1 MARYTETERLEVSL
15 DLDIR
20 RYLEIA
26 DRYDPVLKAELQE
39 FYESLT
45 DVDKI
50 VFSLKVQGYTS
61 QEIADYLGVSR
72 RRIRQRLKRIKILMD
87 EYVEI

>member
-1 MARYTETERLEVSL
+1 MAGYTETERLEVSL

-20 RYLEIA
+20 RYLDLA
-26 DRYDPVLKAELQE
+26 NRYDPVLKAELNE
-39 FYESLT
+39 LYESLN
-45 DVDKI
+45 DIDKI
-50 VFSLKVQGYTS
+50 VFSLKFYGYTS

-87 EYVEI
+87 EYVG

>member
-1 MARYTETERLEVSL
+1 MARGSKAERLEVSL

-26 DRYDPVLKAELQE
+26 DRYDLVLKAELQE

-87 EYVEI
+87 EYVE

>member
-1 MARYTETERLEVSL
+1 MAGYTETERLEVSL

-45 DVDKI
+45 EVDKI

-72 RRIRQRLKRIKILMD
+72 RRVRQRLKRIKILMD
-87 EYVEI
+87 EYVG

>member
-1 MARYTETERLEVSL
+1 MARGSTAERLEVSL

-39 FYESLT
+39 FYESLNE
-45 DVDKI
+45 VDRI

-87 EYVEI
+87 EYVG

>member
-1 MARYTETERLEVSL
+1 LAGYTETERLEVSL

-45 DVDKI
+45 EVDKI

-72 RRIRQRLKRIKILMD
+72 RRIRQRLKRIKIQMD
-87 EYVEI
+87 EYVG

>member
-45 DVDKI
+45 EVDKI

-87 EYVEI
+87 EYVG

>member
-1 MARYTETERLEVSL
+1 MARGSKTERLEVSL

-20 RYLEIA
+20 RYLDLA
-26 DRYDPVLKAELQE
+26 NRYDPALKAELQE
-39 FYESLT
+39 LYESLN
-45 DVDKI
+45 DIDKI
-50 VFSLKVQGYTS
+50 VFSLKFYGYTS

-87 EYVEI
+87 EYVG

>member
-1 MARYTETERLEVSL
+1 MARHTETERLEVSL

-45 DVDKI
+45 EVDKI

-87 EYVEI
+87 EYVG

>member
-1 MARYTETERLEVSL
+1 LAGYTETERLEVSL

-87 EYVEI
+87 EYVG

>member
-1 MARYTETERLEVSL
+1 MAGYTETERLEVSL

-72 RRIRQRLKRIKILMD
+72 RRVRQRLKRIKILMD
-87 EYVEI
+87 EYVG

>member
-1 MARYTETERLEVSL
+1 LASGITAERLEVSL

-45 DVDKI
+45 EVDKI

-87 EYVEI
+87 EYVG

>member
-1 MARYTETERLEVSL
+1 MARGSTAERLEVSL

-39 FYESLT
+39 FYESLNE
-45 DVDKI
+45 VDRI

-72 RRIRQRLKRIKILMD
+72 RRIRQRLKRIKILME
-87 EYVEI
+87 EYVG

>member
-1 MARYTETERLEVSL
+1 MARGSKAERLEVSL

-39 FYESLT
+39 FYESLNE
-45 DVDKI
+45 VDRI

-87 EYVEI
+87 EYVE

>member
-1 MARYTETERLEVSL
+1 LAGYTETERLEVSL

-72 RRIRQRLKRIKILMD
+72 RRVRQRLKRIKILMD
-87 EYVEI
+87 EYVG

>member
-1 MARYTETERLEVSL
+1 LAGYTETERLEVSL

-45 DVDKI
+45 EVDKI

-87 EYVEI
+87 EYVG

>member
-1 MARYTETERLEVSL
+1 MARDITAERLEISL

-39 FYESLT
+39 FYESLNE
-45 DVDKI
+45 VDRI

-87 EYVEI
+87 EYVG

>member
-1 MARYTETERLEVSL
+1 MARGSKAERLEVSL

-72 RRIRQRLKRIKILMD
+72 RRVRQRLKRIKILMD
-87 EYVEI
+87 EYVG

>member
-1 MARYTETERLEVSL
+1 MARGSAAERLEVSL

-39 FYESLT
+39 FYESLNE
-45 DVDKI
+45 VDRI

-87 EYVEI
+87 EYVE

>member
-1 MARYTETERLEVSL
+1 MAGYTETERLEVSL

-45 DVDKI
+45 EVDKI

-87 EYVEI
+87 EYVG

>member
-87 EYVEI
+87 EYVG

>member
-1 MARYTETERLEVSL
+1 MARDITAERLEISL

-39 FYESLT
+39 FYESLNE
-45 DVDKI
+45 VDRI

-87 EYVEI
+87 EYVE

>member
-1 MARYTETERLEVSL
+1 MASGITAERLEVSL

-45 DVDKI
+45 EVDKI

-87 EYVEI
+87 EYVG

>member
-1 MARYTETERLEVSL
+1 MARGSTAERLEVSL

-39 FYESLT
+39 FYESLNE
-45 DVDKI
+45 VDRI

-87 EYVEI
+87 EYVE

>member
-1 MARYTETERLEVSL
+1 MASGITAERLEVSL

-87 EYVEI
+87 EYVG

>member
-1 MARYTETERLEVSL
+1 MAGYTETERLEVSL

-87 EYVEI
+87 EYVG